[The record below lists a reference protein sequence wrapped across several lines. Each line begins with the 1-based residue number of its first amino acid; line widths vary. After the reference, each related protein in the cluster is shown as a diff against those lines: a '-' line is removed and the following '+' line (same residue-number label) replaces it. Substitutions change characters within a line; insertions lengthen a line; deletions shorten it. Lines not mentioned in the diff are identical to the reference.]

1 MRANVWICELVS
13 VWMYVCACAFEYER
27 YCLFK
32 GEDVSIQIS
41 LVYREQI
48 SISSDKNSEYY
59 TCLRASFFSFYGNFS
74 LDVLFHRSLHWLLC
88 FVYPGPVLDSLLVDY
103 LYRCYWYWYCGS
115 LSSTMKFPSYSFIL
129 FKHFFF
135 VTDISEFYYF
145 VNDQL
150 FSHFVCFFDRYE
162 SFSSWDP
169 YFPFVKTL
177 FIEIEIQTRFS
188 FKINSLRVL
197 QLHTTFL
204 FFTADRV
211 YSPYH
216 YIHFFTVLEKFALKH
231 LYKL

>member
-135 VTDISEFYYF
+135 RNWYLWILLFCQWPIVQSLCLFFRPIWIVFLMGS
-145 VNDQL
+145 L
-150 FSHFVCFFDRYE
+150 FSIRQNAIYRDWNSDEIFF
-162 SFSSWDP
+162 
-169 YFPFVKTL
+169 
-177 FIEIEIQTRFS
+177 
-188 FKINSLRVL
+188 
-197 QLHTTFL
+197 
-204 FFTADRV
+204 
-211 YSPYH
+211 
-216 YIHFFTVLEKFALKH
+216 
-231 LYKL
+231 